1 MDKIRNSSLLK
12 MISYILIPILV
23 AILGFSVFHLAFLNE
38 YGDIGKETEYIQSE
52 QFANNYFYSITNQI
66 AQCEKDRKGYS
77 SNYIEIEESNG
88 NVYYYCDARQNTNY
102 YMGIPAYMNYIIIHK
117 ETKKMYTNIKSN
129 DYQKEM
135 ENMRN
140 NKLYWNLV
148 EGKIETNLEYLNPEN
163 IKYNYNYVYQ
173 ISNEEENGIKD
184 YDVYTSYDNSNMN
197 IYTAYG
203 IRQAVYEYMLKNR
216 NQPIHRI
223 IISTLGLVAIAVYLF
238 WAIGHKE
245 GTEEIDLNSIDKIP
259 YEIVAMSC
267 LIIISIFLSVLVSIG
282 EAINYM
288 ILFVEIICYF
298 VCYAACAIMGVTTIK
313 RIKAKQFWRS
323 FLTYKIIQWCW
334 DKTKKLLDTMKQKA
348 TGSKKIFWYYIFFLV
363 MSVLIMSLFRGG
375 IAILLLGA
383 FWIGSYYQIKKY
395 GIEQDKIKNALKNI
409 YEGKTDIR
417 LNEEELTGVLKEMAI
432 YVNDIAGGF
441 RNAIQENLKSERLKT
456 ELITNV
462 SHDIKT
468 PLTSI
473 INYVDLLK
481 KEEIPNEK
489 IKEYIE
495 ILNQKS
501 QRLKKLTEDLVEAS
515 KVSSGNV
522 KLEIEEI
529 DIKELLNQTIGEFK
543 DKFENKK
550 LKIEMR
556 MPESPSKIKADNRY
570 MYRVIENLFS
580 NITKY
585 ALDGSRVYIDI
596 KENNQL
602 ISICIKNISKDK
614 LNISSDELMQRFVR
628 GDKSRYTEGSGLG
641 LSIAKSL
648 TQLQGGKFNITID
661 GDLFRVDM
669 EWKKS

>member
-245 GTEEIDLNSIDKIP
+245 GTEEIDLNSIDNIP

-363 MSVLIMSLFRGG
+363 ISVLIMSLFRGG

>member
-173 ISNEEENGIKD
+173 MSNEEENGIKD

-648 TQLQGGKFNITID
+648 TQLQGGKFDITID

>member
-245 GTEEIDLNSIDKIP
+245 GTEEIDLNSIDNIP

-441 RNAIQENLKSERLKT
+441 RNAIQERLKT

-648 TQLQGGKFNITID
+648 TQLQGGKFDITID

>member
-173 ISNEEENGIKD
+173 MSNEEENGIKD

-363 MSVLIMSLFRGG
+363 ISVLIMSLFRGG